1 MAWRRHRRDVSA
13 EQVAAMKLLITGGA
27 GRIGRKLRKEMA
39 DQAALIRT
47 FDRIAAADLGPN
59 EESIVGDLSDMPAL
73 EAAMQGI
80 DGVIHLAA
88 IPNEQAWEVMLQTNI
103 IGTWNVYEAAFRAG
117 VKRVVFG
124 SSNHAVGFY
133 PRGQRLDASV
143 PCRPDSR
150 YGLSKCWGEDVGSLY
165 ADKYGVKSLHIR
177 IGNALG
183 PPTSLR
189 TMAIW
194 ISERD
199 LAQLVMIGL
208 THPDVH
214 NTIVYGVSDN
224 AAGWYDNSAAHALGY
239 RPLDRSEAHIESAR
253 AGDALQA
260 TDAVGR
266 YYQGGLFCSI
276 EYAGPPVPKT

>member
-1 MAWRRHRRDVSA
+1 
-13 EQVAAMKLLITGGA
+13 MKILITGGA
-27 GRIGRKLRKEMA
+27 GRIGSMLRKELA
-39 DQAALIRT
+39 DRVELIRT
-47 FDRIAAADLGPN
+47 YDRLVASDPGPK
-59 EESIVGDLSDMPAL
+59 EETVIGDLSDLSAL
-73 EAAMQGI
+73 EAAMEGM

-88 IPNEQAWEVMLQTNI
+88 IPNEQSWHVMLQTNVV
-103 IGTWNVYEAAFRAG
+103 GTAHVYEAAYRKG
-117 VKRVVFG
+117 VRRVVFG

-150 YGLSKCWGEDVGSLY
+150 YGLTKCWGEDVGSLY

-177 IGNALG
+177 IGNGLG

-194 ISERD
+194 ISIRD

-208 THPDVH
+208 THPAIH

-224 AAGWYDNSAAHALGY
+224 ATGWYDNSAAFALGY
-239 RPLDRSEAHIESAR
+239 RPQDRSEVHLEGAT
-253 AGDALQA
+253 AGEA
-260 TDAVGR
+260 TQTMDAVGR
-266 YYQGGLFCSI
+266 YYQGGGFCSI
-276 EYAGPPVPKT
+276 EYAGPPVPES